1 MVINRDIYLNDL
13 ITRKHNG
20 MIKIITGVRR
30 CGKSYLLFELFKKHL
45 LEKSINLSHIIEIAL
60 DDRKSKELRNPDAC
74 YQYVRDAITDSDMYY
89 VLLDEVQLMN
99 EFEDVLNGFLHMKNV
114 DVYVTGSNSK
124 FLSSDIITEFRGR
137 GDEVRIYPLS
147 FREFYDVYDGA
158 FSEAW
163 NEYQTYGGLPAI
175 ALMHNGK
182 QKADYLKKL
191 FANVYI
197 KDVVERNNVQNVE
210 ELNDL
215 VNILASTI
223 GSPTNPTN
231 ISNTFRSEKKV
242 ICTNK
247 TISKYIGYL
256 EDAFLISKA
265 ARYDIKGRK
274 YINAN
279 VKYYFVD
286 IGLRNARL
294 NFRQQEVTHMMEN
307 IIYNELLIRGYSV
320 DVGIVEINTKNQEG
334 KSIRKQLEVDFV
346 ANQGNRRYYIQ
357 SAYQMYEPEKQEQ
370 ERKSLKYI
378 GDSFKKMII
387 VRDDTMPWR
396 DDNGF
401 VIMGLK
407 DFLLDEKSLEF

>member
-1 MVINRDIYLNDL
+1 MQIKRERYLDDIV
-13 ITRKHNG
+13 TRKHNG

-30 CGKSYLLFELFKKHL
+30 CGKSYLLFELFKTHL
-45 LEKSINLSHIIEIAL
+45 LAQNIDPSHIIEITL
-60 DDRKSKELRNPDAC
+60 DDRKSKALRNPDVC
-74 YQYVRDAITDSDMYY
+74 YQYVKDAITDSNMYY
-89 VLLDEVQLMN
+89 VLLDEVQLMS
-99 EFEDVLNGFLHMKNV
+99 EFEDVLNGFLHIKNV

-147 FREFYDVYDGA
+147 FREFYAVHDA
-158 FSEAW
+158 EFSEAW

-175 ALMHNGK
+175 ALMKTEK
-182 QKADYLKKL
+182 QKTDYLKKL

-197 KDVVERNNVQNVE
+197 KDVIERNNVQNVE

-215 VNILASTI
+215 VNILASSI

-231 ISNTFRSEKKV
+231 ISNTFRSEKKATL
-242 ICTNK
+242 TNK

-256 EDAFLISKA
+256 EDAFLISEA

-294 NFRQQEVTHMMEN
+294 NFRQQEATHMMEN
-307 IIYNELLIRGYSV
+307 VIYNELLVRGYSV
-320 DVGIVEINTKNQEG
+320 DVGIVEINTRNQDG

-346 ANQGNRRYYIQ
+346 ANQGNRRFYIQ
-357 SAYQMYEPEKQEQ
+357 SAYRMIEPEKQEQ
-370 ERKSLKYI
+370 ERKSLRYI
-378 GDSFKKMII
+378 GDSFKKVII
-387 VRDDTMPWR
+387 VRDDIKSWY
-396 DDNGF
+396 DDHGF
-401 VIMGLK
+401 LIIGLK
-407 DFLLDEKSLEF
+407 EFLLNEKSLEI